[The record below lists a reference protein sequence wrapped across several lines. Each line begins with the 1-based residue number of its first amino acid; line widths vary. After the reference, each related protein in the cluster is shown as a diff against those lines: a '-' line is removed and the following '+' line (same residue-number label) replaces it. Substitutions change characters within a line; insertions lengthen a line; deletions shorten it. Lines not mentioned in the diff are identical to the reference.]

1 MNKLRIRLFLRSLLI
16 IFFLNLNNKNYLKSF
31 KVKTNNFLSPM
42 SNFRNYNPK
51 IFERRHSISSSS
63 SSGEKQHFFK
73 RSNSLENKENIE
85 MEKNF
90 YFKQGS
96 NGNPVSF
103 AFAKS
108 PAKLIKSTKKSS
120 SSSDDRMTATF
131 SNIKGKYQEVIKS
144 PNSKNFNSMSWS
156 FNNRQSSCFLKKK
169 NSDSLGYSKSSKI
182 KRSVTFNN
190 ESVATS
196 GHRIDRQ
203 LTPYFHKLK
212 QNKREFIANESDDSK
227 SPNKVSGNKLN
238 RALFLNENLSN
249 NYIDVDVG
257 SRLKNICS
265 KNLQK
270 KNDEMDDFTNFIQ
283 NLIKVESEKKGQGSA
298 EK

>member
-1 MNKLRIRLFLRSLLI
+1 M
-16 IFFLNLNNKNYLKSF
+16 
-31 KVKTNNFLSPM
+31 
-42 SNFRNYNPK
+42 
-51 IFERRHSISSSS
+51 FERRHSISSSS
-63 SSGEKQHFFK
+63 NSEGKPNFFK

-85 MEKNF
+85 IEKKNNF
-90 YFKQGS
+90 QQNS
-96 NGNPVSF
+96 NDNPVSF

-108 PAKLIKSTKKSS
+108 PSKLIKSTKKSTS
-120 SSSDDRMTATF
+120 SGDERMTATF
-131 SNIKGKYQEVIKS
+131 SNIKGKYQEAIKS
-144 PNSKNFNSMSWS
+144 PNSKNFKSMGWS

-169 NSDSLGYSKSSKI
+169 NSDSHGFSKSSKI

-212 QNKREFIANESDDSK
+212 QNKKEFLANESDDSK

-270 KNDEMDDFTNFIQ
+270 KNDEMEDFTNFIQ
-283 NLIKVESEKKGQGSA
+283 NLIKKESEKKV
-298 EK
+298 

>member
-1 MNKLRIRLFLRSLLI
+1 
-16 IFFLNLNNKNYLKSF
+16 
-31 KVKTNNFLSPM
+31 M
-42 SNFRNYNPK
+42 SNFRNFNPK

-63 SSGEKQHFFK
+63 KSGEKQNFLQT
-73 RSNSLENKENIE
+73 SNSLENKENIE
-85 MEKNF
+85 IEKKN
-90 YFKQGS
+90 YFQQNS
-96 NGNPVSF
+96 NDNHSF

-108 PAKLIKSTKKSS
+108 PSKLIKSTKKSPS
-120 SSSDDRMTATF
+120 SGDDRMTATF
-131 SNIKGKYQEVIKS
+131 SNIKEKYKELTKS
-144 PNSKNFNSMSWS
+144 PNSKNLNSMGWS

-169 NSDSLGYSKSSKI
+169 SSDSLGFSKSSKM

-212 QNKREFIANESDDSK
+212 HSKKEFLANESDDSK
-227 SPNKVSGNKLN
+227 SQTNVAGNKLN

-249 NYIDVDVG
+249 NYIDVDVS

-265 KNLQK
+265 KNLQR
-270 KNDEMDDFTNFIQ
+270 KNDEMEDFTNFIQ
-283 NLIKVESEKKGQGSA
+283 NLIQVKSEKKDQSSM
-298 EK
+298 KK